1 MSKDD
6 SEVDSGVDAGDGTD
20 VPTDGETTTGRPAG
34 GPREGLGAQLS
45 ETVPSR
51 RAYGVER
58 TATSYEEGLL
68 TPRQRQYL
76 RQAERLDESDREAIE
91 DAVSERVGEFVDTD
105 WPVIRENC
113 PEVAAALREE
123 VCGGND

>member
-1 MSKDD
+1 MSNDD
-6 SEVDSGVDAGDGTD
+6 SEVDSGVDAGDVTD
-20 VPTDGETTTGRPAG
+20 VPTDGETTTEQPAS
-34 GPREGLGAQLS
+34 GPREGFGAQLS
-45 ETVPSR
+45 VPSR

-58 TATSYEEGLL
+58 TAATDDEGGLL

-76 RQAERLDESDREAIE
+76 RQAERLNQSDREAVQ

-105 WPVIRENC
+105 WPVICEGC

-123 VCGGND
+123 VCEGSD

>member
-6 SEVDSGVDAGDGTD
+6 SEIDSGVDAGDGTD
-20 VPTDGETTTGRPAG
+20 VPTDGETTTDRPAG

-58 TATSYEEGLL
+58 TAANGEGGLL

-76 RQAERLDESDREAIE
+76 RQTERLDQSDREAVR

-105 WPVIRENC
+105 WPVICEGC

-123 VCGGND
+123 VCEGSD